1 MSSNPKT
8 FAATRHKR
16 GQAISHANT
25 AANWYA
31 RVGTDKAHAS
41 IYDDGALIYLKVSK
55 DQQDMIAEQMGKS
68 IIDSARS
75 SDDSC
80 GVIIVPSD
88 DMDNYIDH
96 VAWYLPLKFTDCRQ
110 LDDHTIELF
119 VGNRIRRYAS

>member
-1 MSSNPKT
+1 MS
-8 FAATRHKR
+8 F
-16 GQAISHANT
+16 GNT

-31 RVGTDKAHAS
+31 RIGTDEAHVS
-41 IYDDGALIYLKVSK
+41 IYDDGALIYLKVSEE
-55 DQQDMIAEQMGKS
+55 QQDMIVEQMGKS

-75 SDDSC
+75 SDESC